1 MPVGGSSLTIEATEM
16 SSTPS
21 DEPAPN
27 CPQCSSSMTR
37 RQASRGRNAGGEFW
51 GCSNYPTC
59 KGIIPIGDDVN
70 FEDPKNR
77 TRKVEWSDGTLLRP
91 GWLARYTLG
100 GGRLRAVQLPAG
112 VTERLSPVW
121 VGRDDVDSARAT
133 DVRTLRVL
141 GVVRK
146 ILQRGP
152 MPPIHPAAERQ
163 LLLDLGFGAE
173 LDESILPGDLS
184 MSFRNPPTLSLI
196 LARTTLGIGSYA
208 IDRSLPFGSPEE
220 MAFLSWVEKELGSG
234 SSQWFTP
241 QARLDKMVYAACKD
255 VQGVIEG
262 DFLVQAPWMQRF
274 IVEIDGAQHEEAVL
288 VDKVA
293 DDAAGAIGLDVL
305 RIPTTE
311 VHAGE
316 GPNLDQL
323 RERWKQAPEDAVLPA
338 LVLAPVQLHRIV
350 LAIIEGLEAGFLTG
364 STWSIRLHDSFGGMG
379 GRLEPYLETIAAVD
393 DLWGG
398 DTVSPQRV
406 DVATDGGCW
415 TYIRENGSYHL
426 AEFSASQI
434 DVELF
439 IESDK
444 LPTAPLPTG
453 RTSVP
458 RVVVRSAIVP
468 VNVLD
473 GRGDGVNHRV
483 RPDSHG
489 PHVDRSL
496 RVLLEAIFAKA
507 DFREGQLEAI
517 KEILAG
523 RDCTVLL
530 PTGAGK
536 SLIYQ
541 LAGLCLPGRTIVIA
555 PLVSLI
561 EDQRDGMAANGI
573 ERVVCLTSHEL
584 QRGGFSELHDSVAQG
599 DALFILMAPERIQ
612 RKQFRDA
619 LTQLTARVP
628 INFAAI
634 DEAHCV
640 SDWGHDFR
648 TSYLLVGRSLR
659 TCCDQGDARNP
670 LPLLA
675 LTGTASRAV
684 LKDVL
689 AQLEFGVK
697 SPSTIIKPHTF
708 DRSELRF
715 SLRTTTP
722 ANAAAILQGELLGL
736 ADRSG
741 MTPGQFFSPRANR
754 TSSGLIFCVT
764 VDGGFGVMKATDA
777 AASSIG
783 SRPLLYS
790 GRAPRGIDPVSWEW
804 VKRENAQRFKS
815 NKSPVLVATSAFGMG
830 IDKPNIRWVI
840 HYGMPA
846 SIEEYYQQ
854 VGRAGRDRKDS
865 DCVLI
870 LIEYDE
876 KRDRQLLG
884 EENSLE
890 SMRNQ
895 QNGIGTSQRD
905 DVTTALYFHL
915 ISFQGVDSELAA
927 LMVMV
932 DTLKPGSERQDV
944 EIPRETNSDQEQAL
958 ARLVRLGVVDD
969 YSIPKERAF
978 GVAVAG
984 VSASIVIAQLESYI
998 ERSQPGRSKTV
1009 LEHLGSQEDLPLR
1022 TVIENC
1028 ARELITF
1035 VYETIEHSRR
1045 RSVREMW
1052 LAARE
1057 SSTSSLDANP
1067 DEMFRKRILDYLS
1080 EGEIS
1085 PIVERLSVLPEF
1097 SFSMWR
1103 DQLNEL
1109 RDATTAQ
1116 EWRGA
1121 TARLLTSDPTNTGLL
1136 LARALSESLSLDR
1149 DLEDV
1154 RSNVE
1159 GAFETGFNR
1168 FGISKVVFSDVARW
1182 LLGWAA
1188 DRDLDI
1194 LATFEI
1200 ALEHA
1205 GYGEQISIH
1214 PGVQAARNR
1223 DRLNGAIMVNH
1234 WHETLVQLD
1243 RELGQLLNV
1252 QKEGMNHA

>member
-1 MPVGGSSLTIEATEM
+1 
-16 SSTPS
+16 
-21 DEPAPN
+21 
-27 CPQCSSSMTR
+27 
-37 RQASRGRNAGGEFW
+37 
-51 GCSNYPTC
+51 
-59 KGIIPIGDDVN
+59 
-70 FEDPKNR
+70 
-77 TRKVEWSDGTLLRP
+77 
-91 GWLARYTLG
+91 
-100 GGRLRAVQLPAG
+100 
-112 VTERLSPVW
+112 
-121 VGRDDVDSARAT
+121 
-133 DVRTLRVL
+133 
-141 GVVRK
+141 
-146 ILQRGP
+146 
-152 MPPIHPAAERQ
+152 MPPVHPAAERQ

-173 LDESILPGDLS
+173 IGESILPGDLS
-184 MSFRNPPTLSLI
+184 PSFQNPPTLSPT
-196 LARTTLGIGSYA
+196 LARTTLGIGPLP
-208 IDRSLPFGSPEE
+208 IDQSLPFGSSEE
-220 MAFLSWVEKELGSG
+220 VAFLNWVEKELGLG

-255 VQGVIEG
+255 VQGVIEV
-262 DFLVQAPWMQRF
+262 DFLVQPPWMQRF
-274 IVEIDGAQHEEAVL
+274 LVEIDGAQHEAAEA

-293 DDAAGAIGLDVL
+293 DDAAGVIGLDVL

-311 VHAGE
+311 IHAGN
-316 GPNLDQL
+316 GPMLDQL
-323 RERWKQAPEDAVLPA
+323 RERWEQTPDDAALPA
-338 LVLAPVQLHRIV
+338 LVLAPVQLHRVV
-350 LAIIEGLEAGFLTG
+350 LAILEGLEAGFLTG
-364 STWSIRLHDSFGGMG
+364 STWSIRLHDSFGGIG
-379 GRLEPYLETIAAVD
+379 GRLAPYLETIAAVD

-398 DTVSPQRV
+398 ETVSPQRV

-415 TYIRENGSYHL
+415 TYIREDGFYHL
-426 AEFSASQI
+426 AEFSASPI
-434 DVELF
+434 DIELF

-444 LPTAPLPTG
+444 LPTAPLPLG
-453 RTSVP
+453 RASVP

-468 VNVLD
+468 ASIFD
-473 GRGDGVNHRV
+473 GRGDGVNRRV

-496 RVLLEAIFAKA
+496 RVLLESIFAKA

-573 ERVVCLTSHEL
+573 DRVVCLTSHEL
-584 QRGGFSELHDSVAQG
+584 QKGGFQELHDSVAQG
-599 DALFILMAPERIQ
+599 DALFILMAPERLQ

-628 INFAAI
+628 ISFATI

-659 TCCDQGDARNP
+659 ACCDQGDARNP

-689 AQLEFGVK
+689 AQLEFGVH
-697 SPSTIIKPHTF
+697 SPSAIIKPHTF

-764 VDGGFGVMKATDA
+764 VDGGFGVMKATEA
-777 AASSIG
+777 AASPIG
-783 SRPLLYS
+783 SRPLMYS
-790 GRAPRGIDPVSWEW
+790 GRAPRGIDPVSWER
-804 VKRENAQRFKS
+804 VKRENSQRFKS
-815 NKSPVLVATSAFGMG
+815 DKSPVLVATSAFGMG

-854 VGRAGRDRKDS
+854 VGRAGRDRKNS
-865 DCVLI
+865 ECVLI

-890 SMRNQ
+890 AMRDQ
-895 QNGIGTSQRD
+895 QKGIPTSQRD
-905 DVTTALYFHL
+905 DVTTALFFHL
-915 ISFQGVDSELAA
+915 SSFQGVDSELAA
-927 LMVMV
+927 LLTMV
-932 DTLKPGSERQDV
+932 DTLEPGPERRDI
-944 EIPRETNSDQEQAL
+944 EIPRENNSGQEQAL

-984 VSASIVIAQLESYI
+984 VTTRTVVSQLETYI
-998 ERSQPGRSKTV
+998 ERSQPGRSRTV
-1009 LEHLGSQEDLPLR
+1009 LEHLGNQEELPLR

-1035 VYETIEHSRR
+1035 VYETIERSRR

-1052 LAARE
+1052 QAARE
-1057 SSTSSLDANP
+1057 SSTGSLDANP
-1067 DEMFRKRILDYLS
+1067 DEVFRRRMLDYLS
-1080 EGEIS
+1080 EGEVS
-1085 PIVERLSVLPEF
+1085 PVVERLSIAPEF
-1097 SFSMWR
+1097 SFTMWR
-1103 DQLNEL
+1103 EQLDEL

-1136 LARALSESLSLDR
+1136 IARALSEGLSLDR

-1154 RSNVE
+1154 RSNIE

-1168 FGISKVVFSDVARW
+1168 FGITEATFNDIARW
-1182 LLGWAA
+1182 MLGWAA
-1188 DRDLDI
+1188 ERDYDL
-1194 LATFEI
+1194 LATIEI
-1200 ALEHA
+1200 ALQHA
-1205 GYGEQISIH
+1205 GYGVHVPTH
-1214 PGVQAARNR
+1214 PGVQAARSR
-1223 DRLNGAIMVNH
+1223 DQLNGAIMVNH
-1234 WHETLVQLD
+1234 WHESLVQLD
-1243 RELGQLLNV
+1243 SDLSQLLNM
-1252 QKEGMNHA
+1252 QREGEIHA